1 MRTALKI
8 GAVLLGI
15 VVLVGAAHMA
25 MLFMPSGYGTVSN
38 ADLEERLATGEAITV
53 VDVRDADDFAAGHIE
68 GALNIPSSELR
79 ERISEVPEGATVAV
93 TCYRGLLNRS
103 ASRKLHAAGYRVERV
118 EGGMSDWTGPL
129 AR

>member
-25 MLFMPSGYGTVSN
+25 ILLMPSGYGTISN
-38 ADLEERLATGEAITV
+38 AELEARLAADETITV
-53 VDVRDADDFAAGHIE
+53 VDVRDADDFAQGHID
-68 GALNIPSSELR
+68 GALSIPSGELR
-79 ERISEVPEGATVAV
+79 ARIAEVPEGATVAV

-103 ASRKLHAAGYRVERV
+103 ASRKLHAAGYDVLRV
-118 EGGMSDWTGPL
+118 EGGMSGWTGSL
-129 AR
+129 VR